1 MKFNTGRKTMNQ
13 SAKKVIF
20 VANIPA
26 MPDKEKDGENFC
38 RLFHMNDVHD
48 MYVKASVTS

>member
-1 MKFNTGRKTMNQ
+1 MNQ